1 VLATSASDMV
11 TEREGGNVPVGYLV
25 SVGLVALPTLFA
37 LVPQRSLPDL
47 SFRLGL
53 LLNEVPIAGFY
64 WLLVWT
70 AWRPPR
76 VTSTLRA
83 AGRRRAWPP

>member
-37 LVPQRSLPDL
+37 LVPQRSLP
-47 SFRLGL
+47 
-53 LLNEVPIAGFY
+53 I
-64 WLLVWT
+64 
-70 AWRPPR
+70 
-76 VTSTLRA
+76 
-83 AGRRRAWPP
+83 